1 MDITIAFLLMNGVM
15 IFTVLPKCHER
26 KQYSQQLIMEYV
38 YIWLSIERVNQQGS
52 KKRIATKNMA

>member
-38 YIWLSIERVNQQGS
+38 YIWLTPLYNFFI
-52 KKRIATKNMA
+52 KKYRTGLSDV

>member
-1 MDITIAFLLMNGVM
+1 MDITIVFLLMNGVM

-26 KQYSQQLIMEYV
+26 KQYSQQLITEYGLYLV
-38 YIWLSIERVNQQGS
+38 KYRKGKQQGN